1 MPKLPF
7 GLRQPVGHRPQGC
20 GVDAEPDMAGEVDL
34 DVFGGRGRPQQ
45 AGAPVHDPVG
55 TGIDRGRRHWQVTGE
70 KGRGAIVAHLRL
82 TDAGG
87 TSLEVDSVTAELVDD
102 DGVVTVSQ
110 PMTFEEG
117 RYVAELGR
125 PDPGRYTLRGIAV
138 VDGFSVRSSGPT
150 FVRAG
155 QPTAAG

>member
-1 MPKLPF
+1 M
-7 GLRQPVGHRPQGC
+7 
-20 GVDAEPDMAGEVDL
+20 
-34 DVFGGRGRPQQ
+34 
-45 AGAPVHDPVG
+45 
-55 TGIDRGRRHWQVTGE
+55 
-70 KGRGAIVAHLRL
+70 
-82 TDAGG
+82 
-87 TSLEVDSVTAELVDD
+87 
-102 DGVVTVSQ
+102 VTVSQ
-110 PMTFEEG
+110 TMTFEEG